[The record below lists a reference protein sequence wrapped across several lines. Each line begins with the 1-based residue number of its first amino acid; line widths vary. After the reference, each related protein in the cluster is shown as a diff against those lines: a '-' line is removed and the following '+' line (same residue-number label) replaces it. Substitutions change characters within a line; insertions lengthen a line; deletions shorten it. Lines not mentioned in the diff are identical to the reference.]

1 MPKTL
6 LALGLATCGFF
17 AIPLFD
23 TASIAHQTVKTS
35 DVEAMIHLDPDDR
48 PYANKQTLAWAMLT
62 KRNGEMISPAKC
74 NCRMMAYDSQNRAIA
89 RNLPLSSMQMEGH
102 KQGHEAIRTTIKFPK
117 PGVYTVVLTGQAKDK
132 SFAPFEFK
140 VPVTVRP

>member
-6 LALGLATCGFF
+6 LVFGWVACSFLAVS
-17 AIPLFD
+17 LFD

-35 DVEAMIHLDPDDR
+35 DVEAMIHLDPNDQ
-48 PYANKQTLAWAMLT
+48 PYAGKSTLTWAMLT
-62 KRNGEMISPAKC
+62 RRGGEMISPAKC
-74 NCRMMAYDSQNRAIA
+74 NCRMVAYDSQNRAIA

-117 PGVYTVVLTGQAKDK
+117 PGAYTVVLTGQAKDK